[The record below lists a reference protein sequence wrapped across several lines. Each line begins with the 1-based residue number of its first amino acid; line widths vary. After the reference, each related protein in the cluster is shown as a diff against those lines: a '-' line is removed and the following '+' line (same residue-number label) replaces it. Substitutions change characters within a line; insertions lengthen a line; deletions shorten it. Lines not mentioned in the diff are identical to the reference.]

1 MYKRIRATLVPG
13 TLAVTGRFDCTPPG
27 GCIMI
32 VGVPFV
38 ALIGRVLL
46 LILWPL
52 APV

>member
-1 MYKRIRATLVPG
+1 
-13 TLAVTGRFDCTPPG
+13 
-27 GCIMI
+27 MI

-38 ALIGRVLL
+38 TLIGRVLL